1 MEVRNSSAVST
12 RSLLYTIGHSNHGAR
27 DFLALLE
34 RHGVTAIADVRS
46 VPQSR
51 FNPQFGR
58 KALERTLEERGIA
71 YLFLGEELGAR
82 SADPACYRD
91 EKVQYDRLARSAPF
105 QRGLEGLRE
114 ATARQRLAVMC
125 AEREPLECHRAILIA
140 PQMVASG
147 IAVEHILADG
157 GLETHEQAIERL
169 IRQLGL
175 AQDLFQ
181 TRDALIA
188 QALSI
193 QGERIAYT
201 RPADRRKRSS
211 S

>member
-1 MEVRNSSAVST
+1 MATQPV
-12 RSLLYTIGHSNHGAR
+12 LYTIGHSNHSAR

-58 KALERTLEERGIA
+58 QALERTLQERGIA

-82 SADPACYRD
+82 SADPECYRD

-105 QRGLEGLRE
+105 RRGLEALGE
-114 ATARQRLAVMC
+114 ALGRQRLSLMC

-140 PQMVASG
+140 PQMSG
-147 IAVEHILADG
+147 RGIPVGHILADG
-157 GLETHEQAIERL
+157 SLETHEQTIERL
-169 IRQLGL
+169 IRQLEL
-175 AQDLFQ
+175 AEDLFK
-181 TRDALIA
+181 TRQELSA
-188 QALSI
+188 QALRI

-201 RPADRRKRSS
+201 RPADHRKRSS